1 MRHISAILIKFVMV
15 TIVLGITLSVMTNL
29 TFTDIL
35 YVSATVTILAYVVG
49 DLLILSITNNVVAT
63 IADAALALATIYAFN
78 FIWEFKNIS
87 FTDSLITAL
96 ILGVGEWFF
105 HKYVAK
111 NVLMKSTDDV
121 E

>member
-1 MRHISAILIKFVMV
+1 MRHIYAILIKFVMV
-15 TIVLGITLSVMTNL
+15 TIILGIALSAMTDL
-29 TFTDIL
+29 TFNDIL

-49 DLLILSITNNVVAT
+49 DLLILSITNNIVAT

-78 FIWEFKNIS
+78 FILEQRNIS
-87 FTDSLITAL
+87 FSDSLITAL
-96 ILGVGEWFF
+96 ILGLGEWFF

-111 NVLMKSTDDV
+111 NVLMKTTDV